1 MQKLISLSPS
11 VSAHFAALTGK
22 ARPEWF
28 AAHDPRDSRL
38 GSGGGTLHLLREAWR
53 ALDPGGRF
61 EEWIEKERGVI
72 LHAGGQSRRLPG
84 YAAEG
89 KALIPVPVYRWS
101 TGQRLNQTLI
111 DLQMPFLEKVLAA
124 APDSARWL
132 VASGDV
138 LVRAEAF
145 SGSLP
150 EADVVCLG
158 LWGEPDQATRHGV
171 FFTPRNAPETLSFM
185 LQKPD
190 LEEIRDCA
198 RSHYFLLDVGI
209 WMLSARALRA
219 LLRHCMKGSA
229 ASPETAAWETY
240 DLYGDF
246 GPAMGN
252 DPKVR
257 DPLVN
262 ELTTAIV
269 PLEGGAFYHFGS
281 SPDLLD
287 SALRLQNRV
296 NDQRRLLTT
305 NIKPHPSLFVQNSR
319 LGTGLLDETHSRIW
333 IENSILPAG
342 WELSSEHVLTGI
354 PENDWKL
361 RLPKGQCLEMAP
373 VKGGGRVIRP
383 YGFRDAFRGPCA
395 EAGTFFCGEPLLDWL
410 DARGLD
416 LAALRIDPQTDIQ
429 MAALFPVVDG
439 EPDPAFVQW
448 LISAEGDFSASY
460 RDLPRLSAEAL
471 LEQADLAGHAAQRA
485 ELLAESLPLLARH
498 HHRSIFFQVDLDH
511 LASLWSSHGLEL
523 PPRLAE
529 GDEDLFRL
537 IREAMFRSQVE
548 RARGR
553 SGEEEEARAF
563 GVLREA
569 LVRTAIE
576 QPVRPVRN
584 CLEDQ
589 IIWSRSPVRL
599 DLAGGW
605 TDTPPYCFL
614 QGGKVVNVAVELN
627 GQPPI
632 QTFIRIREAG
642 GIKLRSIDLGV
653 SEEVRTYEDL
663 RSYADIQSGF
673 AIPKAALA
681 LCGFL
686 PEFHEGKAPA
696 SLDELLQGFGGGLE
710 ISLLCAVPKGS
721 GLGTSSILSSTV
733 LGALNEMCQ
742 LGWDAFTI
750 GHRVLVLE
758 QMLTS
763 GGGWQD
769 QFGGIFRG
777 LKYLETSTG
786 LDQSPKVRW
795 LDDFLFTDPAVRPN
809 LLLYYTGITRV
820 AKSVLGEIVRGM
832 FLNSQERLRILGQI
846 GENAEVVRDILQEGD
861 YGGLAAGVQRSW
873 ELNQTLDPGTVTP
886 EIAAL
891 LRQIEPWTAGAKLL
905 GAGGGGYL
913 LILAR
918 DGEAAQSIKTTLNG
932 NPPNRRARFVSL
944 ALSREGMQVT
954 RS

>member
-11 VSAHFAALTGK
+11 VCAHFQELTGK
-22 ARPEWF
+22 RPPEWF
-28 AAHDPRDSRL
+28 AAHDPRDCRL
-38 GSGGGTLHLLREAWR
+38 GSGGGTMHLLREAWR
-53 ALDPGGRF
+53 AKGGGVGF
-61 EEWIEKERGVI
+61 EDWLVRERGLI

-101 TGQRLNQTLI
+101 TGQRIDQTLL
-111 DLQMPFLEKVLAA
+111 DLQTPFLEKVLGA
-124 APDSARWL
+124 APEQSRWL
-132 VASGDV
+132 IASGDV
-138 LVRAEAF
+138 LVRTESFPARM
-145 SGSLP
+145 P
-150 EADVVCLG
+150 EADVTCLG

-171 FFTPRNAPETLSFM
+171 FFTPRNAPEALAFM

-190 LEEIRDCA
+190 LEEIRRCT

-209 WMLSARALRA
+209 WILSGRALRV
-219 LLRHCMKGSA
+219 LLRKCMETGGTS
-229 ASPETAAWETY
+229 SETAAWRDY
-240 DLYGDF
+240 DLYGEF
-246 GPAMGN
+246 GPAMGSE
-252 DPKVR
+252 PKVD

-262 ELTTAIV
+262 SLSTAIV

-281 SPDLLD
+281 SPDLLE

-319 LGTGLLDETHSRIW
+319 VGKGVLDERHSRIW
-333 IENSILPAG
+333 IENSVIPAG
-342 WELSSEHVLTGI
+342 WKLDTEHVLTGI
-354 PENDWKL
+354 PENEWGLK
-361 RLPKGQCLEMAP
+361 LPKGQCLELIP
-373 VKGGGRVIRP
+373 VKRGRSAIRP
-383 YGFRDAFRGPCA
+383 YGFRDAFRGA
-395 EAGTFFCGEPLLDWL
+395 CGEEGTRYCGRPLLSWL
-410 DARGLD
+410 EERGLS
-416 LAALRIDPQTDIQ
+416 LERLGIDPETDLQ
-429 MAALFPVVDG
+429 MAPLFPLVEG
-439 EPDPAFVQW
+439 EPAAGFIQW
-448 LISAEGDFSASY
+448 LISAEGDFAQDYLS
-460 RDLPRLSAEAL
+460 LPRVSAEAL
-471 LEQADLAGHAAQRA
+471 LDEADLVVHAAQRMKC
-485 ELLAESLPLLARH
+485 LAESLPLMARH
-498 HHRSIFFQVDLDH
+498 HHRSVFFQVDLDH
-511 LASLWSSHGLEL
+511 LATLWAAQDI
-523 PPRLAE
+523 PMPARLANDE
-529 GDEDLFRL
+529 EDLFRSV
-537 IREAMFRSQVE
+537 REAMFRSQLE
-548 RARGR
+548 RARGG
-553 SGEEEEARAF
+553 SGESEETRAF
-563 GVLREA
+563 GALREA
-569 LVRTAIE
+569 LMQSAIE
-576 QPVRPVRN
+576 QPVRPVRH
-584 CLEDQ
+584 CLDDQ

-632 QTFIRIREAG
+632 QTFIRVREEE
-642 GIKLRSIDLGV
+642 GIKIRSIDLGI

-663 RSYADIQSGF
+663 RSYADMKSGF

-696 SLDELLQGFGGGLE
+696 SLSELLEGFGGGLE

-721 GLGTSSILSSTV
+721 GLGTSSILSATV
-733 LGALNEMCQ
+733 LGALNEFCQ

-750 GHRVLVLE
+750 GQRVLVLE

-777 LKYLETSTG
+777 LKYLETPSG

-795 LDDFLFTDPAVRPN
+795 LDDFLFKDPAVRPN

-820 AKSVLGEIVRGM
+820 AKRVLGEIVRGM
-832 FLNSQERLRILGQI
+832 FLNSQKRLRILGEI
-846 GENAEVVRDILQEGD
+846 GENAEVLRDVLQEGD
-861 YGGLAAGVQRSW
+861 YARLASGVHRSW
-873 ELNQTLDPGTVTP
+873 QLNQSLDPGTNTP
-886 EIAAL
+886 EIARL
-891 LRQIEPWTAGAKLL
+891 LERIKPWTAGAKLL

-913 LILAR
+913 LIMAH
-918 DGEAAQSIKTTLNG
+918 DGEAAQQIKIALNG
-932 NPPNRRARFVSL
+932 NPPNARARFVSL
-944 ALSREGMQVT
+944 SISAEGMQVT